1 MLIIHLGQTQMWF
14 EVKAEKS
21 KKERKKKNPMP
32 MKKKLN
38 SDGTIIIDRR
48 RRVKELRTW
57 ETQNLGMSECN
68 RM

>member
-1 MLIIHLGQTQMWF
+1 MQLWF

-32 MKKKLN
+32 MRKKLN
-38 SDGTIIIDRR
+38 SNSSIFVDGR
-48 RRVKELRTW
+48 RRVEKLRTW
-57 ETQNLGMSECN
+57 ETQNLVMSECD

>member
-1 MLIIHLGQTQMWF
+1 MQLWF
-14 EVKAEKS
+14 EVKVEKS

-32 MKKKLN
+32 MRKKLKSN
-38 SDGTIIIDRR
+38 GTIIVDGR
-48 RRVKELRTW
+48 RRVEELRMW